1 MYLVLRKHA
10 AAGSVWA
17 VVGTPDWRSER
28 REAVF
33 GRLVVV
39 VVEEEEEEVVWDE
52 VGWEIVGLAI
62 AAVVVVGLAIAAGV
76 VKVMG
81 QDPVQSV
88 APSQLRRDWERQQ
101 SSTFS

>member
-1 MYLVLRKHA
+1 VYLVLRKHA

-17 VVGTPDWRSER
+17 AVGTPDWRSER

-33 GRLVVV
+33 GRLVIVV
-39 VVEEEEEEVVWDE
+39 VEEEEVVWDG
-52 VGWEIVGLAI
+52 VGWE
-62 AAVVVVGLAIAAGV
+62 VVGLAIAVVVVVGLVIAAGA

-88 APSQLRRDWERQQ
+88 APSQLRRNWERQH
-101 SSTFS
+101 SLR

>member
-1 MYLVLRKHA
+1 VYLVLRKHA

-39 VVEEEEEEVVWDE
+39 LVEEEEVVWDE
-52 VGWEIVGLAI
+52 VGWE
-62 AAVVVVGLAIAAGV
+62 VVGPAIAAGAV
-76 VKVMG
+76 VEVMG

-88 APSQLRRDWERQQ
+88 VPSQLRRDWERQQ
-101 SSTFS
+101 SLR